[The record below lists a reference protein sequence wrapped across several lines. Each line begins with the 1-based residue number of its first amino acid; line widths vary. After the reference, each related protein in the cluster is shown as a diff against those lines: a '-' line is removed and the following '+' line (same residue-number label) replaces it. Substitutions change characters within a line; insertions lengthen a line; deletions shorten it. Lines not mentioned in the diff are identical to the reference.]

1 LVKVGKILNLIQK
14 WFFASSGMLCL
25 WGPTGGGGGGAP
37 LATPSHTGQCNSAS
51 AIWRE
56 SWNDISKSDI
66 FFHFILSKVLC
77 VVMYG

>member
-1 LVKVGKILNLIQK
+1 M
-14 WFFASSGMLCL
+14 MLF
-25 WGPTGGGGGGAP
+25 GVPQGEGEGGAP

-66 FFHFILSKVLC
+66 FFILF
-77 VVMYG
+77 